1 MTHARS
7 QGALAY
13 TAHSTAQHAK
23 AQSADEYFMA
33 VALSLARYGQP
44 APNPAVGAVIVRHG
58 KIVGAGYHER
68 AGEAH
73 AEVMALKRAGALAI
87 GATLYVTLEPC
98 NHFGRTPPCV
108 DAVAYS
114 GVSRVVFGCAD
125 PNSFVC
131 GGGAA
136 RLRALGVEV
145 TANVLASQATQ
156 LIAPWLRTLRRET
169 KSWRPV
175 TREFLP

>member
-1 MTHARS
+1 MTPARS
-7 QGALAY
+7 LGSVAY
-13 TAHSTAQHAK
+13 STHSVAVHRE
-23 AQSADEYFMA
+23 SASNDEYFMA

-58 KIVGAGYHER
+58 EIVGSGYHQR

-73 AEVMALKRAGALAI
+73 AEVLALQRASVLSV

-108 DAVAYS
+108 DAVLRA
-114 GVSRVVFGCAD
+114 GVSRVVVGCAD
-125 PNSFVC
+125 PNSQVC

-145 TANVLASQATQ
+145 TIDVLGARARK
-156 LIAPWLRTLRRET
+156 LLAPWLRSLRKAGR
-169 KSWRPV
+169 S
-175 TREFLP
+175 

>member
-1 MTHARS
+1 
-7 QGALAY
+7 
-13 TAHSTAQHAK
+13 
-23 AQSADEYFMA
+23 MA

-44 APNPAVGAVIVRHG
+44 APNPAVGAVLVRHG
-58 KIVGAGYHER
+58 RIVGAGYHER

-73 AEVMALKRAGALAI
+73 AEVIALQHAGVLAI

-108 DAVAYS
+108 DAVVRS

-136 RLRALGVEV
+136 RLRTLGLEV
-145 TANVLASQATQ
+145 TASVLRHTSH
-156 LIAPWLRTLRRET
+156 
-169 KSWRPV
+169 
-175 TREFLP
+175 